1 MSFLPDG
8 YETPVSQSNYTKLED
23 GENQLRVLSSAVV
36 GWEYWTEEGGKRTP
50 NRVRTQDELPK
61 EVQRAT
67 DRQKQA
73 KHFWAF
79 VVINRKTDEIQ
90 ILELTQKSLMKGIEG
105 LVQSKSWGD
114 PKNYDLVITR
124 TKTGSDARDVEY
136 SVRPEPKEKLDE
148 GIAALY
154 ESMAIDLGKLFTG
167 EDPFAS
173 E

>member
-1 MSFLPDG
+1 MSFLPQG
-8 YETPVSQSNYTKLED
+8 YETPEVQSNYMKFED
-23 GENQLRVLSSAVV
+23 GETQFRVLSAAVV
-36 GWEYWTEEGGKRTP
+36 GFEYWTEEGGKRTP

-79 VVINRKTDEIQ
+79 VVLNRKSNDIQ
-90 ILELTQKSLMKGIEG
+90 ILEVVQKQLMKGIEG
-105 LVQSKSWGD
+105 LVMSKSWGD
-114 PKNYDLVITR
+114 PTAYDLVVTR
-124 TKTGSDARDVEY
+124 IKTGPEARDVEY

-148 GIAALY
+148 GVAQLY
-154 ESMAIDLGKLFTG
+154 ESMGIDLEKLFTG